1 MYYNGEG
8 ELVQG
13 LPYKCIEL
21 SQWNP
26 LLLLMYDKSKTKKE
40 KK

>member
-1 MYYNGEG
+1 MSFGNKAIIMPKDIKISMYYNGEG

-21 SQWNP
+21 SQ
-26 LLLLMYDKSKTKKE
+26 
-40 KK
+40 